1 LKDTANEPDSQTR
14 SKGIEREADKHKPK
28 VLEPKATP
36 RKGLLTVLNSGE
48 LVKENGS
55 REQDE
60 NHASQSEL
68 KVVALP

>member
-1 LKDTANEPDSQTR
+1 MANEPDSQTGGK
-14 SKGIEREADKHKPK
+14 SIEREAEKHEPK
-28 VLEPKATP
+28 VLETKAAP
-36 RKGLLTVLNSGE
+36 REGVLTVLNPGE

>member
-28 VLEPKATP
+28 VLETKATP

>member
-1 LKDTANEPDSQTR
+1 MANEPDSQTR
-14 SKGIEREADKHKPK
+14 SKGIEREAEKHEPK
-28 VLEPKATP
+28 VLETKAAP
-36 RKGLLTVLNSGE
+36 REGLLTVLNPGE